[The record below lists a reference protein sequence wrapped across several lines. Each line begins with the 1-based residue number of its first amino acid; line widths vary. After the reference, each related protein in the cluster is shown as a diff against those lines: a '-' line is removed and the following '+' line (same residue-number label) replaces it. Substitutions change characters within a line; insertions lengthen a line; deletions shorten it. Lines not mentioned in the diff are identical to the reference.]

1 MRLVRLLANLVQRPA
16 DRLARAQTDLAKLSP
31 VHQIERREQ
40 ALREQQRRLH
50 SALTLRLQMSQSRL
64 NATRGRE
71 RIERALANRFAEQ
84 GRKLE
89 SQHQRLVA
97 LSPESVLTRGYS
109 ITRDAASGAIL
120 RSAAEAA
127 VQQKVTI
134 QLGSGK
140 LAGRVEEVSP

>member
-1 MRLVRLLANLVQRPA
+1 M
-16 DRLARAQTDLAKLSP
+16 
-31 VHQIERREQ
+31 
-40 ALREQQRRLH
+40 
-50 SALTLRLQMSQSRL
+50 
-64 NATRGRE
+64 
-71 RIERALANRFAEQ
+71 
-84 GRKLE
+84 
-89 SQHQRLVA
+89 
-97 LSPESVLTRGYS
+97 LTRGYS

>member
-1 MRLVRLLANLVQRPA
+1 MRLVRRRATRVRRPA

-40 ALREQQRRLH
+40 ALREQRRRLH
-50 SALTLRLQMSQSRL
+50 SALTLRLQMSQARL
-64 NATRGRE
+64 SATRGEE

-84 GRKLE
+84 ARRLQ

-97 LSPESVLTRGYS
+97 LSPEPVLTRGYS
-109 ITRDAASGAIL
+109 INRDAKNGAIL
-120 RSAAEAA
+120 RSPSETAAEQRA
-127 VQQKVTI
+127 TI

-140 LAGRVEEVSP
+140 LAGRSEEPSP

>member
-1 MRLVRLLANLVQRPA
+1 
-16 DRLARAQTDLAKLSP
+16 
-31 VHQIERREQ
+31 
-40 ALREQQRRLH
+40 
-50 SALTLRLQMSQSRL
+50 MSQSRL